1 MVTLPGPP
9 RSHCPI
15 NFGLEIF
22 GDRWTLLVLRDLLLL
37 GKRSYKEFLASEEQI
52 STNIL
57 AERLER
63 LLAAG
68 LVTAERVE
76 GDNRQIRYE
85 PTSAGRALLPVLIEM
100 AYWGAIHDPDT
111 AAPGAFVKSYRK
123 DRDGLLKAIA
133 SGRDPTKKG

>member
-1 MVTLPGPP
+1 MVTLPEPP

-22 GDRWTLLVLRDLLLL
+22 GDRWTLLLLRDLLLL

-68 LVTAERVE
+68 LVTAARVQ

-85 PTSAGRALLPVLIEM
+85 PTDAGRALVPVLIEM
-100 AYWGAIHDPDT
+100 AYWGALHDPDT
-111 AAPGAFVKSYRK
+111 AAPASFVKAYRK
-123 DRDGLLKAIA
+123 DRDSLLKAIA
-133 SGRDPTKKG
+133 GGHDPSKK

>member
-37 GKRSYKEFLASEEQI
+37 GKRSYKEFLASEERI

-85 PTSAGRALLPVLIEM
+85 PTRAGRALIPVLVEM
-100 AYWGAIHDPDT
+100 AYWGTSHDPDT
-111 AAPGAFVKSYRK
+111 AAPGAFAKAYRK
-123 DRDGLLKAIA
+123 DRAGLLKAIA
-133 SGRDPTKKG
+133 SGRDLTRK